1 MVDVALLFTGTRLT
15 RAKVERIEFGVIRA
29 ADGTERRRNDRP
41 PIFSVSSSDDGK
53 PWSTTEPE
61 GWWRDFAGLDL
72 ADAEQVLGFV
82 KRRGLVFARVDNPR
96 RQESTERWYSL
107 RASLARIASAWSDLD
122 ADGNSHV
129 VAEKRAAAGEFYDS
143 FTLDRVKELSLVPD
157 PAGEPGKLVRQADS
171 LAAYMVA
178 SAMHGLEHR
187 LPMRVCAHCKQWFY
201 PRRSDQRFCS
211 DSHRS
216 RVTLGIV
223 SPAHGRAQTGT
234 RGRGQC

>member
-1 MVDVALLFTGTRLT
+1 M
-15 RAKVERIEFGVIRA
+15 
-29 ADGTERRRNDRP
+29 
-41 PIFSVSSSDDGK
+41 
-53 PWSTTEPE
+53 
-61 GWWRDFAGLDL
+61 
-72 ADAEQVLGFV
+72 
-82 KRRGLVFARVDNPR
+82 KRRGLVVARVDNPSGR
-96 RQESTERWYSL
+96 KSTGHWYSL
-107 RASLARIASAWSDLD
+107 RASLARIAGAWSDLD

-143 FTLDRVKELSLVPD
+143 FTLNRVKELSLVPD
-157 PAGEPGKLVRQADS
+157 PAGEPGRLVRQADS

-201 PRRSDQRFCS
+201 PRRSDKRVCS

-223 SPAHGRAQTGT
+223 SRAHGRAQTGT
-234 RGRGQC
+234 RGGEQRAK